1 MNQQRQVIYGM
12 RNDAL
17 NGKSNIEFLE
27 PMLAAIAES
36 VASKHS
42 PENADSNKWDL
53 KAIEKDLHAELGVE
67 VTLSELNPDE
77 TNIIAIG
84 DVAAEQCVKAI
95 ANKFSH
101 LEEDARDK
109 ISNYIFLQIIDH
121 SWKNHF
127 LQWMH

>member
-1 MNQQRQVIYGM
+1 M

-27 PMLAAIAES
+27 PMLVAIAES

-42 PENADSNKWDL
+42 PENAVNKWDL

-77 TNIIAIG
+77 TNTS
-84 DVAAEQCVKAI
+84 C
-95 ANKFSH
+95 N
-101 LEEDARDK
+101 R
-109 ISNYIFLQIIDH
+109 
-121 SWKNHF
+121 
-127 LQWMH
+127 